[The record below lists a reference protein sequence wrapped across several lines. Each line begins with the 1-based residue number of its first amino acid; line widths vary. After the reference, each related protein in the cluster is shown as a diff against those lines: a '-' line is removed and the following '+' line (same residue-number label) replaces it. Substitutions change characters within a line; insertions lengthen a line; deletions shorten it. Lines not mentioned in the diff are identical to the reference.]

1 MDQNYGNGGPSEDT
15 SRAEEHVR
23 RAEENRDALAAQ
35 HQRTEETTPADV
47 DMPSG
52 MSASRTSRTSDDA
65 SEARANV
72 QNAEANRDALEA
84 QNDRVERT
92 TSEDSR

>member
-1 MDQNYGNGGPSEDT
+1 MDQNYGNGGASEDT

-35 HQRTEETTPADV
+35 HQRTEETTPADA
-47 DMPSG
+47 D
-52 MSASRTSRTSDDA
+52 MSASGTGRPSDDA

-92 TSEDSR
+92 TPEDLQGSR

>member
-1 MDQNYGNGGPSEDT
+1 MDT
-15 SRAEEHVR
+15 A
-23 RAEENRDALAAQ
+23 
-35 HQRTEETTPADV
+35 EETTPADT
-47 DMPSG
+47 D
-52 MSASRTSRTSDDA
+52 MSASGTGRPSDDA

-92 TSEDSR
+92 TPEDLQGSR